1 MTIYNPTYRRIPY
14 YRQDS
19 MESYITGGILIKS
32 TVQIID
38 IVLIY
43 RI

>member
-1 MTIYNPTYRRIPY
+1 MTACNPTYKRILY

-19 MESYITGGILIKS
+19 IESCITGGILIKS
-32 TVQIID
+32 TVQIMD
-38 IVLIY
+38 IILTC